1 MGSQRWELHAQ
12 TNSADMMVTI
22 NMAGSVIL
30 VLVLVQL
37 VQSEINEDLYKKGKR
52 EGRQDLGATPHRY
65 WQDKTGVGAA
75 KGRKNLYIYLNAYN
89 PDRDGF
95 CEIARQTANLV
106 RTNQYPRRKGRS
118 TYSGVPEAY
127 MGGSYPVEYVDYES
141 FPQEFSVGKDSE
153 LFGRFQDVSEVTEEE
168 VKGRRG
174 TLEINAVDKR
184 PKCQP
189 IGAQI
194 DCRCGVST
202 SRPAGGWCAL
212 WKCEGIKSEAN
223 PVGHWACASWC

>member
-37 VQSEINEDLYKKGKR
+37 VQSEINEDLYKKG
-52 EGRQDLGATPHRY
+52 
-65 WQDKTGVGAA
+65 
-75 KGRKNLYIYLNAYN
+75 
-89 PDRDGF
+89 F
-95 CEIARQTANLV
+95 CERIARQTANLV

-168 VKGRRG
+168 VRGRRG